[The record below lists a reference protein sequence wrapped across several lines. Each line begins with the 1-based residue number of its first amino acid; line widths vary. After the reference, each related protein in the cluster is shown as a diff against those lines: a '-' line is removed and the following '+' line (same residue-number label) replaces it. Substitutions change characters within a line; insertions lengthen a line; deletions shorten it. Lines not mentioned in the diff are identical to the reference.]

1 MNYRLLTGD
10 HRLWTKDQRK
20 GRALVAEEASA
31 RRPKLS
37 GETIHRPVPR
47 PGYQLGSMAG
57 SITEKSIINDYA
69 EGPAVTLPSDN

>member
-1 MNYRLLTGD
+1 MILFRD
-10 HRLWTKDQRK
+10 PRE
-20 GRALVAEEASA
+20 GRALVAEETSA

-47 PGYQLGSMAG
+47 PGYQKGSMAG
-57 SITEKSIINDYA
+57 KSIIKNYA